1 MQYSWL
7 KKPLCRIHSLQFLLC
22 SRGPCAGLLL
32 EETLM
37 QDSSFCVA
45 ALDALVQDY
54 CKKIL
59 ALLLGSKG
67 PYSCGIVKICSH
79 ILTYVHNYIYVYI
92 YIYIYICL
100 FVDISS

>member
-1 MQYSWL
+1 
-7 KKPLCRIHSLQFLLC
+7 
-22 SRGPCAGLLL
+22 
-32 EETLM
+32 M

-54 CKKIL
+54 CKKTL

-67 PYSCGIVKICSH
+67 PCSCGIVEICLH
-79 ILTYVHNYIYVYI
+79 IIIYVHNYIYVYI

-100 FVDISS
+100 FVYIKMHKFCLFF

>member
-1 MQYSWL
+1 
-7 KKPLCRIHSLQFLLC
+7 LC

-54 CKKIL
+54 YKKIL

-67 PYSCGIVKICSH
+67 PYSCGIV
-79 ILTYVHNYIYVYI
+79 
-92 YIYIYICL
+92 
-100 FVDISS
+100 